1 MKAKTKRR
9 LKKHLNRFTKRKLVS
24 KSTSRKF
31 FRSAGILLATLS
43 MGSLAYAITLN
54 KPVITVAVTGTNP
67 NGRILTAPPT
77 PTPSRPVSQVGR
89 ASWYALGLAAPDAIT
104 CASRTFSRGSYL
116 EVTNDYN
123 GKTVT
128 CRVNDYGPEAW
139 TGRAIDLS
147 RGSFTQV
154 ESLSRG
160 TIPVHIRL
168 VSAPT
173 GINLPIVKDL
183 GAIVGYSLCKQNHNG
198 SYCELHRQ
206 DPIY

>member
-1 MKAKTKRR
+1 MKAKTKRQI
-9 LKKHLNRFTKRKLVS
+9 KKHLHRATKRKLVN
-24 KSTSRKF
+24 KATSRKF
-31 FRSAGILLATLS
+31 FRAAGVLLATLS

-54 KPVITVAVTGTNP
+54 KPVVTVAVTSANP
-67 NGRILTAPPT
+67 NGKILVAPPT
-77 PTPSRPVSQVGR
+77 PTPERPVSQVGR
-89 ASWYALGLAAPDAIT
+89 ASWYALGLAEPDAIT
-104 CASRTFSRGSYL
+104 CASRVFTRGSYL

-123 GKTVT
+123 SRTVI

-154 ESLSRG
+154 DNLGRG

-173 GINLPIVKDL
+173 GINLPIVKDI
-183 GAIVGYSLCKQNHNG
+183 GEIVGYNRCKQNHNG
-198 SYCELHRQ
+198 SFCELHRQ
-206 DPIY
+206 DSAF